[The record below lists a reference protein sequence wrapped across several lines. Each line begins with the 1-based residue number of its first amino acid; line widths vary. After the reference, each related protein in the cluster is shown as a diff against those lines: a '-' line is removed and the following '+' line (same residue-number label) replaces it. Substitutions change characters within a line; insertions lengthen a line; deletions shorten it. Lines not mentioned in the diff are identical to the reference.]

1 MSFKTPKA
9 ALTSLCI
16 GVALVSSISVVQ
28 AASLSV
34 AINQSRIITLS
45 EPASTFV
52 VGNPSIADANFASPT
67 KVLIL
72 GKAYGATNLIAL
84 DASGK
89 VILNTNLHV
98 VTHQRNRV
106 SLYKGSS
113 KQSLDCYGD
122 CVATIDLGDD
132 IAILEPLVKI
142 TGAAQDLASKSASGE
157 NR

>member
-1 MSFKTPKA
+1 MRFKTPKIA
-9 ALTSLCI
+9 FTSLCI
-16 GVALVSSISVVQ
+16 GAALVTSISVAQ

-34 AINQSRIITLS
+34 AINQSRIISLS

-67 KVLIL
+67 QVLIL
-72 GKAYGATNLIAL
+72 GKTYGATNLIAL

-98 VTHQRNRV
+98 VTNQSNRV

-122 CVATIDLGDD
+122 CVAMIDLGDD
-132 IAILEPLVKI
+132 LGIVEPLIKT
-142 TGAAQDLASKSASGE
+142 TGAAQDLAGKSA
-157 NR
+157 NDDN

>member
-1 MSFKTPKA
+1 MRFKTPKA

-16 GVALVSSISVVQ
+16 GAALVSSLSVAQ

-34 AINQSRIITLS
+34 TINQSRIISLS

-72 GKAYGATNLIAL
+72 GKAYGATNMIAL
-84 DASGK
+84 NASGK

-98 VTHQRNRV
+98 VTNQSHRV
-106 SLYKGSS
+106 SLYKGSA
-113 KQSLDCYGD
+113 KQSLDCRGD
-122 CVATIDLGDD
+122 CVAMIDIGDD
-132 IAILEPLVKI
+132 TDTVLSLIKVTKDAH
-142 TGAAQDLASKSASGE
+142 DLAGQAASGD
-157 NR
+157 N

>member
-1 MSFKTPKA
+1 MRFKTPKV

-16 GVALVSSISVVQ
+16 GAALVSSLSVVQ

-34 AINQSRIITLS
+34 ALNQSRIISLS

-72 GKAYGATNLIAL
+72 GKAYGVTNLIAL

-89 VILNTNLHV
+89 VILNTSLHV
-98 VTHQRNRV
+98 VTYQNNRV

-113 KQSLDCYGD
+113 KQSLDCYGE
-122 CVATIDLGDD
+122 CVPMIDIGDD
-132 IAILEPLVKI
+132 TDTVLSLIKVTKDAH
-142 TGAAQDLASKSASGE
+142 DLAGQAAGGD
-157 NR
+157 N

>member
-1 MSFKTPKA
+1 MTFQTPKA

-16 GVALVSSISVVQ
+16 GVALASSLSVVQ

-34 AINQSRIITLS
+34 ATNQSRIISLS

-98 VTHQRNRV
+98 VTHQSNRV
-106 SLYKGSS
+106 SLYKGSA
-113 KQSLDCYGD
+113 KQSLDCYRD
-122 CVATIDLGDD
+122 CVAMIDLGDNYD
-132 IAILEPLVKI
+132 IVEPLVKI
-142 TGAAQDLASKSASGE
+142 TGAAQDLASKSANAGK
-157 NR
+157 

>member
-1 MSFKTPKA
+1 MRIKTPKA

-16 GVALVSSISVVQ
+16 GAALVSSLSVAQ

-34 AINQSRIITLS
+34 AINQSRIISLS

-72 GKAYGATNLIAL
+72 GKAYGATNMIAL

-106 SLYKGSS
+106 SLYKGSA
-113 KQSLDCYGD
+113 KQSLDCRGD
-122 CVATIDLGDD
+122 CVATIDIGDD
-132 IAILEPLVKI
+132 TEIVKSLI
-142 TGAAQDLASKSASGE
+142 KVTKDAHDLAGKAAGGD
-157 NR
+157 N

>member
-1 MSFKTPKA
+1 MRFKTPKT
-9 ALTSLCI
+9 ALASLCI
-16 GVALVSSISVVQ
+16 GAALVSSINVVQ

-34 AINQSRIITLS
+34 TINQSRIISLS

-89 VILNTNLHV
+89 IILNTKLHV
-98 VTHQRNRV
+98 VTNQSNQV
-106 SLYKGSS
+106 SLFKGSA

-122 CVATIDLGDD
+122 CVAMIDLGDD
-132 IAILEPLVKI
+132 ISIVEPLVKI
-142 TGAAQDLASKSASGE
+142 TKAAQEMAGKAASGD
-157 NR
+157 N

>member
-1 MSFKTPKA
+1 MRFKTPKA

-16 GVALVSSISVVQ
+16 GVTLVSSISVVQ

-34 AINQSRIITLS
+34 TINQSRIISLS

-72 GKAYGATNLIAL
+72 GKAYGATNMIAL
-84 DASGK
+84 NASGK

-98 VTHQRNRV
+98 VTNQSHRV

-113 KQSLDCYGD
+113 KQSLDCYGE
-122 CVATIDLGDD
+122 CVAMIDIGDN
-132 IAILEPLVKI
+132 INIVEPLIKT
-142 TGAAQDLASKSASGE
+142 TGAAQDLASKAASGD
-157 NR
+157 N